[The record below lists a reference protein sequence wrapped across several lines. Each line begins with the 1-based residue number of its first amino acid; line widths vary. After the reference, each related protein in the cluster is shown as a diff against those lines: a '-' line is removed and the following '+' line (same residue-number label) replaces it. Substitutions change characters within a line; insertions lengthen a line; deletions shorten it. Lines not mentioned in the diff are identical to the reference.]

1 MNKREC
7 NPEQMERLA
16 KKVEFL
22 DNSER
27 RGDIPPEKLL
37 HMLQIKNTDTIL
49 DVGAGTG
56 YFTIPL
62 AKKCLEG
69 FAYAL
74 DIDADMLEIVKA
86 KAEKENLTNI
96 KTFKGSIDEISLN
109 DHSIDL
115 VLASLVLHEV
125 KSLSYSLQ
133 QIKRVLKPDGSFVCI
148 EFEKK
153 DSPLHNHPRVSS
165 VTMEQEMK
173 TAGLKVTKILHPT
186 DDIYIIFA
194 KKK

>member
-1 MNKREC
+1 MNKGEY
-7 NPEQMERLA
+7 NLEQMKRME

-22 DNSER
+22 DNPEK

-37 HMLQIKNTDTIL
+37 HMLPLNKEDTIL
-49 DVGAGTG
+49 DLGAGTG
-56 YFTIPL
+56 YFTIPF
-62 AKKCLEG
+62 AKKNLEG
-69 FAYAL
+69 SVYAL
-74 DIDADMLEIVKA
+74 DIDADMLEIVNVKA
-86 KAEKENLTNI
+86 KKENLTNI
-96 KTFKGSIDEISLN
+96 KTLKGSIDEIPLN

-133 QIKRVLKPDGSFVCI
+133 QIKRVLKPDGIFVCI

-153 DSPLHNHPRVSS
+153 DRSLHKHPRVSS

-173 TAGLKVTKILHPT
+173 TAGLKVTKILSPT
-186 DDIYIIFA
+186 NDIYIIFA